1 MLNHHTPF
9 HEQDLLCRECGKPH
23 GEDLG
28 SPYWQVALQYGAGV
42 ECAECRPAEE
52 QDLIDNFYEQ
62 DQSWRYMSNEM
73 NDYLNDLSG
82 SDDFDEYGEY
92 LP

>member
-9 HEQDLLCRECGKPH
+9 HEQDLLCCECGKPH

-28 SPYWQVALQYGAGV
+28 SPYAQMALQYGAGFY
-42 ECAECRPAEE
+42 CADCTPDDV

-73 NDYLNDLSG
+73 NDYLNEVSG
-82 SDDFDEYGEY
+82 SDDWEEYGEY

>member
-9 HEQDLLCRECGKPH
+9 HEQDLLCSECGKPH